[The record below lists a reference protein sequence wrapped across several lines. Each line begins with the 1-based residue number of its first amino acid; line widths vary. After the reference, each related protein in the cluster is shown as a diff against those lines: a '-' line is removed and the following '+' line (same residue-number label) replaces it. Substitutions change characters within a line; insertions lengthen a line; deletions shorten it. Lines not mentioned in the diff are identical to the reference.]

1 MATLKCLACGHDND
15 VGDESCSSC
24 SSSLNLK
31 LCSACEA
38 INANDAERCHSC
50 NAQFSVAP
58 EWLATGQA
66 RKRSARSTAWLPV
79 LPLMVGG
86 AAYYFYASSE
96 ATTPPH
102 AAPKVEAAQKSEPQ
116 SQPELAPSG
125 GPGRQPA
132 AGAGPAPAAP
142 VRGRPPDRKGTRAVA

>member
-66 RKRSARSTAWLPV
+66 RKRSARSTAVLAV

-125 GPGRQPA
+125 GPA
-132 AGAGPAPAAP
+132 
-142 VRGRPPDRKGTRAVA
+142 

>member
-15 VGDESCSSC
+15 VGDESCSS
-24 SSSLNLK
+24 SLNLK
-31 LCSACEA
+31 LRSACEA

-66 RKRSARSTAWLPV
+66 RKRSARSTAVLAV

-125 GPGRQPA
+125 GPARQQA
-132 AGAGPAPAAP
+132 AEAAPAPAAP
-142 VRGRPPDRKGTRAVA
+142 VMSARPTGVAGHAGG